1 MAEDLLERLKR
12 RVDEQRRVFGF
23 LASSLDEEGR
33 LDGLMRRCDGQ
44 RRVLSPWLLAVSLV
58 EAPF

>member
-1 MAEDLLERLKR
+1 MGCFARATLGLSWDGPMAEDLLERLKR

-33 LDGLMRRCDGQ
+33 LDGLMRRFDGQ
-44 RRVLSPWLLAVSLV
+44 R
-58 EAPF
+58 